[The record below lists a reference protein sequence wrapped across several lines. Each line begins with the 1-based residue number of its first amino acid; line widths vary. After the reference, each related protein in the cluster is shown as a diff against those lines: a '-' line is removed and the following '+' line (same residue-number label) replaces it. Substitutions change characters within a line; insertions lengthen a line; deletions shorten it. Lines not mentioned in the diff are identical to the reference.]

1 MKKVIL
7 VIACL
12 AIIVFGG
19 MHFLMPEKTTPHL
32 TQFFSKEHKEVQRI
46 QDWLK
51 YKQQQQL
58 LLVDVAS
65 PISPKQ
71 QGAYAEYIKQK
82 IELNLRFIFRNH
94 NLWVDFDIRIGHGI
108 GWLCKQI

>member
-58 LLVDVAS
+58 LLVDVTS
-65 PISPKQ
+65 PVSPKQ

-82 IELNLRFIFRNH
+82 LSSTGKIFSACSSAAIKAKRLKSYNSSK
-94 NLWVDFDIRIGHGI
+94 FMR
-108 GWLCKQI
+108 

>member
-58 LLVDVAS
+58 LLVDVVS
-65 PISPKQ
+65 PVSPNNKVLMLNISNKKLSSTSKIFS
-71 QGAYAEYIKQK
+71 ACSSAAIKAK
-82 IELNLRFIFRNH
+82 RLKSYNSSKFMR
-94 NLWVDFDIRIGHGI
+94 
-108 GWLCKQI
+108 

>member
-12 AIIVFGG
+12 AIIVFGW

-51 YKQQQQL
+51 
-58 LLVDVAS
+58 LLVFFGWNFS
-65 PISPKQ
+65 
-71 QGAYAEYIKQK
+71 EMLLFN
-82 IELNLRFIFRNH
+82 E
-94 NLWVDFDIRIGHGI
+94 GI
-108 GWLCKQI
+108 YNMRLK

>member
-58 LLVDVAS
+58 LFGRCCK
-65 PISPKQ
+65 PCQPQ
-71 QGAYAEYIKQK
+71 TT
-82 IELNLRFIFRNH
+82 RR
-94 NLWVDFDIRIGHGI
+94 
-108 GWLCKQI
+108 LC

>member
-58 LLVDVAS
+58 LLVDVVS
-65 PISPKQ
+65 PVSPKQ
-71 QGAYAEYIKQK
+71 QGAMLNTSNKKLSSTSKIFNAFSLLAIKAK
-82 IELNLRFIFRNH
+82 RLKSYNSLKFMR
-94 NLWVDFDIRIGHGI
+94 
-108 GWLCKQI
+108 

>member
-32 TQFFSKEHKEVQRI
+32 TQFFSKEHKEILGSRLMGGGFGGCTI
-46 QDWLK
+46 NLILESFID
-51 YKQQQQL
+51 
-58 LLVDVAS
+58 
-65 PISPKQ
+65 
-71 QGAYAEYIKQK
+71 EYINK
-82 IELNLRFIFRNH
+82 ISDEYYKKYSINLESI
-94 NLWVDFDIRIGHGI
+94 IGSISDGI
-108 GWLCKQI
+108 CVV